1 MSNKSLTYTVSIAI
15 ISLLIII
22 QSVLYPIVLR
32 LSFFP
37 DISLPDISLI
47 ALVFFSINLGKIMGE
62 TMGFIT
68 GLVLDSLSGVPF
80 GTNALVRLI
89 IGFIL
94 GFFKG
99 KIFLDKFILPSIII
113 TISTVSKYVLY
124 HLVEFIFPIEL
135 NIHLISFK
143 FLQELGVNIVV
154 TPLFFMFFTFIIK
167 KINRD

>member
-1 MSNKSLTYTVSIAI
+1 MSSKSLTYIVSVTV

-37 DISLPDISLI
+37 EIALPDISLI
-47 ALVFFSINLGKIMGE
+47 AIVFFSINLGKILGE
-62 TMGFIT
+62 TMGFAT

-113 TISTVSKYVLY
+113 IISTVSKYLLL
-124 HLVEFIFPIEL
+124 HIIEFVFPIEL
-135 NIHLISFK
+135 NMNILSFK
-143 FLQELGVNIVV
+143 FLQELGLNIVV
-154 TPLFFMFFTFIIK
+154 TPLFFLFFTFLLK
-167 KINRD
+167 KINRE